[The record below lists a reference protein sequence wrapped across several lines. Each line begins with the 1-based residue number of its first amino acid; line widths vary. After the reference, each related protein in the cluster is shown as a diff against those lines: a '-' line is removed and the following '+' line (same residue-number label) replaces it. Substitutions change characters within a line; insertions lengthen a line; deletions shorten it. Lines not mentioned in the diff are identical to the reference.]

1 MTKERKLY
9 RDGRFFDLVADPQ
22 EMWTRQVA
30 DLRGTDAVVARQL
43 QAVLDQYADARPPE
57 AE

>member
-1 MTKERKLY
+1 MTKEHKLY

-22 EMWTRQVA
+22 EKQARQVA
-30 DLRGTDAVVARQL
+30 DLQGTDAVVAREL

-57 AE
+57 AK